1 MPSIKVTETKG
12 LFQKKATTA
21 EPAGSLHG
29 FKRVAVEK
37 TDDCTLT
44 VEESGKIIHLNKAG
58 AITVSLPGC
67 SASKGVH
74 YTLVSDTAQNHV
86 ITETASIDTDVLT
99 LIDVNATATVRGH
112 AFTTATLTSGDIGDR
127 IHIYSD
133 GTFWV
138 LTAFT
143 KDGVTAA

>member
-12 LFQKKATTA
+12 LFQKKATLA

-29 FKRVAVEK
+29 FKRVSVEK
-37 TDDCTLT
+37 TDNCTLT
-44 VEESGKIIHLNKAG
+44 VEESGKIIHLNKG
-58 AITVSLPGC
+58 SAITVTLPGC
-67 SASKGVH
+67 AAAKGCH
-74 YTLVSDTAQNHV
+74 YTIVSDVNQNHV
-86 ITETASIDTDVLT
+86 ITEDAAIDTNVLT
-99 LIDVNATATVRGH
+99 LIDVNATATARGH
-112 AFTTATLTSGDIGDR
+112 AFTTATLTGGDIGDR
-127 IHIYSD
+127 IHIFSD